1 MKLTMKIDFE
11 KIPLD
16 VNNRM
21 FRPIAVGKNE
31 GRWFIRTDLWFVGY
45 RLTRGV

>member
-1 MKLTMKIDFE
+1 MKLTVQFT

>member
-1 MKLTMKIDFE
+1 MTVSLHVE

-21 FRPIAVGKNE
+21 FRPIGIGKNE
-31 GRWFIRTDLWFVGY
+31 GRWFVRTDLWFVGF
-45 RLTRGV
+45 RVTRK